1 MDTSAVY
8 LLGMLYRMYRR
19 FAERRG
25 FKVTVIEEMTADF
38 GENDV
43 IIVLRDSSV
52 HYITPPTSGIKSVE
66 MKVEG
71 RFAYGYLAGEKGTH
85 RLVRISPF
93 NAQGTV
99 LYCRCWILDHTS
111 SSKSTSFMSSEG
123 KRQTSFAGVETWPI
137 LEEGE
142 IDDIVIPEKVSP
154 HYMHPSS
161 KASSLFVLFMTL
173 HHLFVGHGDNHDAVW
188 GSRWTECE
196 QGGDGSAH
204 QAPSHRDHRQVHH

>member
-1 MDTSAVY
+1 
-8 LLGMLYRMYRR
+8 MYRR

-52 HYITPPTSGIKSVE
+52 HYMTPHTSGIKSVE

-93 NAQGTV
+93 NAQGIV
-99 LYCRCWILDHTS
+99 LRGYHRLLLD
-111 SSKSTSFMSSEG
+111 
-123 KRQTSFAGVETWPI
+123 P
-137 LEEGE
+137 
-142 IDDIVIPEKVSP
+142 
-154 HYMHPSS
+154 
-161 KASSLFVLFMTL
+161 
-173 HHLFVGHGDNHDAVW
+173 
-188 GSRWTECE
+188 
-196 QGGDGSAH
+196 
-204 QAPSHRDHRQVHH
+204 